1 MIRSLAM
8 LAALAGCNTSE
19 IVVGGLQEIATLKA
33 IPNRN
38 LDLLFVVDSSPS
50 MLDSQASLAA
60 NFPRMIDALE
70 QLDGGL
76 PSLHIGVVTPDL
88 GTLASG
94 SPTPAPPI
102 GQTGNGGCAG
112 TGDDGVLHV
121 GAAALPD
128 LFISDLA
135 QPDGSRVRNYSG
147 ELRDVFSQIATVGGG
162 GCGFEQ
168 HLAAMRRALTNPANT
183 GFVRPEANLAVVVIA
198 DEDDCSAL
206 DPYLFSPA
214 TTELGALQSFRC
226 TQFGVTCHPD
236 DMDNPGDK
244 QDCAPRDGSVLI
256 EDVQHFVDALLDV
269 KGDPRTVMVAGI
281 VGNPAPVAVSIAPP
295 PGGGVAIPQLSPSCI
310 YNGPIGPETADPAVR
325 LAAFLD
331 AFPGRSQLT
340 SICNDDLSAPLG
352 QIGSTAKKLIGDPCL
367 DAMRLADTSTDP
379 GLQPACEV
387 IDVRDSAPDAPVTV
401 PTCGSGGADC
411 FEISR
416 DAVACP
422 TSPENL
428 RVRFHRSAP
437 VADDTWTHV
446 RCQLGS

>member
-1 MIRSLAM
+1 MIRRLT
-8 LAALAGCNTSE
+8 LIAALAGCHTSE
-19 IVVGGLQEIATLKA
+19 IIVGGLQEISTLKA
-33 IPNRN
+33 IPNPN

-60 NFPRMIDALE
+60 NFPRMIDVLE
-70 QLDGGL
+70 QLDGDL
-76 PSLHIGVVTPDL
+76 PSLHIAVVTPDL
-88 GTLASG
+88 GTLGSG

-102 GQTGNGGCAG
+102 GSPGNGGCAG

-121 GAAALPD
+121 GAAALAGRY
-128 LFISDLA
+128 ISDLA
-135 QPDGSRVRNYSG
+135 QADGSRLRNYTG
-147 ELRDVFSQIATVGGG
+147 ELRDVFSQIANVGGG

-183 GFVRPEANLAVVVIA
+183 GFIRPDANLAVVIIG
-198 DEDDCSAL
+198 DEDDCSVL

-214 TTELGALQSFRC
+214 TAELGALQSFRC
-226 TQFGVTCHPD
+226 TRFGVICSPD
-236 DMDNPGDK
+236 DMENPGAK
-244 QDCAPRDGSVLI
+244 QNCAPRDGSVLI
-256 EDVQHFVDALLDV
+256 EDVQHFVDALVAV

-281 VGNPAPVAVSIAPP
+281 VGNPAPVAVDLASP
-295 PGGGVAIPQLSPSCI
+295 PGGGVPIPRLSPSCV
-310 YNGPIGPETADPAVR
+310 YNGQVGPETADPAVR

-340 SICNDDLSAPLG
+340 SICDSDLSAPLG

-367 DAMRLADTSTDP
+367 DSMLLADTSSDP

-387 IDVRDSAPDAPVTV
+387 IDVRDSAPDAPVTL
-401 PTCGSGGADC
+401 PTCDAGGGDC
-411 FEISR
+411 FEIQR
-416 DAVACP
+416 DATACP
-422 TSPENL
+422 TAPENL

-437 VADDTWTHV
+437 VAADTWTHV